1 MHVQLESDEHVIL
14 TDSIST
20 DVSTLKRLFSCFP
33 SGVTGLCATVGG
45 VPVGMAA
52 SAFTFASLEP
62 PIGTVCIQQTSST
75 WPLLRSVPRLGLSI
89 LSSRHETICRDL
101 ASKDGDRFRN
111 ASWKATDSGAVL
123 LEQSSAAMEC
133 SIEREIEAGDH
144 VVVLLNIHAITF
156 NPEADPLVFQGSR
169 FRQLLKA

>member
-1 MHVQLESDEHVIL
+1 MQFLSESDETVIL
-14 TDSIST
+14 TDSLAT
-20 DVSTLKRLFSCFP
+20 DTSTLKRLFSCFP

-52 SAFTFASLEP
+52 SAFTFASMEP
-62 PIGTVCIQQTSST
+62 PIGTVCIQKTSST
-75 WPLLRSVPRLGLSI
+75 WPLLRSAPRLGLSI
-89 LSSRHETICRDL
+89 LSSGHETICRDL
-101 ASKDGDRFRN
+101 ASKDGNRFRN
-111 ASWKATDSGAVL
+111 ASWKATESGAVL

-133 SIEREIEAGDH
+133 SVEREVEAGDH

-156 NPEADPLVFQGSR
+156 NPEADPLVFHGSR